1 MNNNIPVYEP
11 YFIGN
16 EKKYVNQCLDSNWIS
31 SKGEFINKFET
42 KFASYIKVK
51 HATTVS
57 NGTVALHL
65 ALMALSIRKGDEV
78 ILPTLSYIASANS
91 VKYVGA
97 KPVFVDSEKGSWNI
111 DPKKIEAR
119 ITSKTKAIM
128 AVHLYG
134 AICNVKEL
142 KKICEKNN
150 LYLIED
156 VAEGFGTKYNNKYAG
171 TFGDVSTFSFYG
183 NKTITT
189 GEGGMVVSNN
199 KKVIEKVK
207 YLKNQAVSN
216 TKEYWHDDVGYNYRM
231 TNICAAIGLAQLENA
246 DLIIK
251 KKIQISF
258 WYKKFLTDSN
268 VNFQKES
275 TNSLHSFWMISII
288 VANKKLRD
296 EIRLELKNNNIE
308 TRPLFPP
315 MHSLPM
321 YLEDNSYQIAESLS
335 ERGIN
340 LPSYPGLNIDQVS
353 RICKIINKTI
363 KKIIL

>member
-1 MNNNIPVYEP
+1 MNNIPVYEP
-11 YFIGN
+11 YLIGN

-78 ILPTLSYIASANS
+78 ILPTLSYVASANS

-97 KPVFVDSEKGSWNI
+97 KPVFVDSEKDSWNI

-189 GEGGMVVSNN
+189 GEGGMVVSND

-251 KKIQISF
+251 KKIQISC

-288 VANKKLRD
+288 VENKKLRD
-296 EIRLELKNNNIE
+296 EIRQELKNNNIE

-315 MHSLPM
+315 MHTLPM

-363 KKIIL
+363 KKIML

>member
-1 MNNNIPVYEP
+1 MNNIPVYEP
-11 YFIGN
+11 YLIGN

-78 ILPTLSYIASANS
+78 ILPTLSYVASANS

-97 KPVFVDSEKGSWNI
+97 KPVFVDSEKDSWNI

-189 GEGGMVVSNN
+189 GEGGMVVSND

-251 KKIQISF
+251 KKIQISC

-288 VANKKLRD
+288 VENKKLRD
-296 EIRLELKNNNIE
+296 EIRQELKNNNIE

-315 MHSLPM
+315 MHTLPM
-321 YLEDNSYQIAESLS
+321 YLEDNSCQIAESLS

-363 KKIIL
+363 KKIML

>member
-11 YFIGN
+11 YLIGN

-42 KFASYIKVK
+42 KFASYIKVE

-65 ALMALSIRKGDEV
+65 ALMSLSIKKDDEV
-78 ILPTLSYIASANS
+78 ILPTLSYVASANS
-91 VKYVGA
+91 IKYVGA
-97 KPVFVDSEKGSWNI
+97 KPIFVDSEKDSWNI

-134 AICNVKEL
+134 AICNMEEL
-142 KKICEKNN
+142 KKICVRNN

-199 KKVIEKVK
+199 KKIIEKVK

-251 KKIQISF
+251 KKIQISS
-258 WYKKFLTDSN
+258 WYKQFLKDSN
-268 VNFQKES
+268 INFQKES

-288 VANKKLRD
+288 VDNKKLRD
-296 EIRLELKNNNIE
+296 EIRLKLKNNNIE

-321 YLEDNSYQIAESLS
+321 YLDGNSYQIAESLS

-340 LPSYPGLNIDQVS
+340 LPSYPGLNINQVS
-353 RICKIINKTI
+353 TICKIINKTI
-363 KKIIL
+363 KK

>member
-1 MNNNIPVYEP
+1 MNTNIPVYEP
-11 YFIGN
+11 YMIGN

-31 SKGEFINKFET
+31 SKGEFINKFEK
-42 KFASYIKVK
+42 KFATYIKVK
-51 HATTVS
+51 YATTVS

-65 ALMALSIRKGDEV
+65 ALMSLSIKKDDEV
-78 ILPTLSYIASANS
+78 ILPTLSYVASANS
-91 VKYVGA
+91 IKYVGA
-97 KPVFVDSEKGSWNI
+97 KPIFVDSEKDSWNI

-134 AICNVKEL
+134 AICNMEEL
-142 KKICEKNN
+142 KKICVRNN

-199 KKVIEKVK
+199 KKVFEKVK

-251 KKIQISF
+251 KKIQISS
-258 WYKKFLTDSN
+258 WYKQFLKDSN
-268 VNFQKES
+268 INFQKES

-288 VANKKLRD
+288 VDNKKLRD
-296 EIRLELKNNNIE
+296 EIRLKLKNNNIE

-315 MHSLPM
+315 IHSLPM
-321 YLEDNSYQIAESLS
+321 YLDGNSYQIAESLS

-340 LPSYPGLNIDQVS
+340 LPSYPGLNINQVS
-353 RICKIINKTI
+353 TICKIINKTI
-363 KKIIL
+363 KK

>member
-1 MNNNIPVYEP
+1 MNTNIPVYEP
-11 YFIGN
+11 YMIGN

-31 SKGEFINKFET
+31 SKGEFINKFEK
-42 KFASYIKVK
+42 KFATYIKVK
-51 HATTVS
+51 YATTVS

-65 ALMALSIRKGDEV
+65 ALMSLSIKKDDEV
-78 ILPTLSYIASANS
+78 ILPTLSYVASANS
-91 VKYVGA
+91 IKYVGA
-97 KPVFVDSEKGSWNI
+97 KPIFVDSEKDSWNI

-134 AICNVKEL
+134 AICNMEEL
-142 KKICEKNN
+142 KKICVRNN

-156 VAEGFGTKYNNKYAG
+156 VAEGFGSKYNNKYAG
-171 TFGDVSTFSFYG
+171 SFGDVSTFSFYG

-199 KKVIEKVK
+199 KKIIEKVK

-251 KKIQISF
+251 KKIQISS
-258 WYKKFLTDSN
+258 WYKQFLKDSN
-268 VNFQKES
+268 INFQKES

-288 VANKKLRD
+288 VDNKKLRD
-296 EIRLELKNNNIE
+296 EIRLKLKNNNIE

-315 MHSLPM
+315 IHSLPM
-321 YLEDNSYQIAESLS
+321 YLDGNSYQIAESLS
-335 ERGIN
+335 EKGIN
-340 LPSYPGLNIDQVS
+340 LPSYPGLNINQVS
-353 RICKIINKTI
+353 TICKIIKKTI
-363 KKIIL
+363 KK

>member
-1 MNNNIPVYEP
+1 MNNNIPVYKP

-16 EKKYVNQCLDSNWIS
+16 EKKYVKQCLDSEWIS

-42 KFASYIKVK
+42 KFASYIKVD

-65 ALMALSIRKGDEV
+65 ALMALSIQKGDEV
-78 ILPTLSYIASANS
+78 ILPTLTYVASANS

-97 KPVFVDSEKGSWNI
+97 KPVFVDSEKDSWNI

-134 AICNVKEL
+134 ATCNVKEL
-142 KKICEKNN
+142 KKICVRNN

-156 VAEGFGTKYNNKYAG
+156 VAEGFGTKYYNNYAG

-199 KKVIEKVK
+199 KEIIEKVR

-216 TKEYWHDDVGYNYRM
+216 TKEYWHDHVGYNYRM

-251 KKIQISF
+251 KKIQISS
-258 WYKKFLTDSN
+258 WYKQFLKDFDI
-268 VNFQKES
+268 NFQKES
-275 TNSLHSFWMISII
+275 TNSLHSFWMVSII
-288 VANKKLRD
+288 VENKKLRD
-296 EIRLELKNNNIE
+296 EIRLKLKNNNIE

-315 MHSLPM
+315 IHTLPM
-321 YLEDNSYQIAESLS
+321 YLNDNSFQIAEYLS
-335 ERGIN
+335 ARGMN
-340 LPSYPGLNIDQVS
+340 LPSYPGLNINQVS
-353 RICKIINKTI
+353 RICEIIKKTI
-363 KKIIL
+363 KK

>member
-11 YFIGN
+11 YLIGN

-42 KFASYIKVK
+42 KFASYIKVE

-65 ALMALSIRKGDEV
+65 ALMALSIKKDDEV
-78 ILPTLSYIASANS
+78 ILPTLSYIASANA

-97 KPVFVDSEKGSWNI
+97 KPIFVDSEKDSWNI

-134 AICNVKEL
+134 AICNMEEL
-142 KKICEKNN
+142 KKICVRNN

-251 KKIQISF
+251 KKIQISS
-258 WYKKFLTDSN
+258 WYKQFLKDSN
-268 VNFQKES
+268 INFQKES

-288 VANKKLRD
+288 VDNKKLRD
-296 EIRLELKNNNIE
+296 EIRLKLKNNNIE

-321 YLEDNSYQIAESLS
+321 YLDDNSHQIAESLS

-340 LPSYPGLNIDQVS
+340 LPSYPGLNINQVS

-363 KKIIL
+363 KK

>member
-11 YFIGN
+11 YLIGN

-42 KFASYIKVK
+42 KFASYIKVE

-65 ALMALSIRKGDEV
+65 ALMALSIKKDDEV
-78 ILPTLSYIASANS
+78 ILPTLSYIASANA

-97 KPVFVDSEKGSWNI
+97 KPIFVDSEKDSWNI

-134 AICNVKEL
+134 AICNMEEL
-142 KKICEKNN
+142 KKICVRNN

-251 KKIQISF
+251 KKIQISS
-258 WYKKFLTDSN
+258 WYKQFLKDSN
-268 VNFQKES
+268 INFQKES

-288 VANKKLRD
+288 VDNKKLRD
-296 EIRLELKNNNIE
+296 EIRLKLKNNNIE

-315 MHSLPM
+315 VSYTHLTLPTNR
-321 YLEDNSYQIAESLS
+321 E
-335 ERGIN
+335 
-340 LPSYPGLNIDQVS
+340 V
-353 RICKIINKTI
+353 
-363 KKIIL
+363 

>member
-11 YFIGN
+11 YFKGN
-16 EKKYVNQCLDSNWIS
+16 EKKYVNECLDSNWIS
-31 SKGEFINKFET
+31 SKGEFINIFET
-42 KFASYIKVK
+42 KFASYIKVE

-65 ALMALSIRKGDEV
+65 ALMALSIGEGDEV

-97 KPVFVDSEKGSWNI
+97 KPVFVDSEKDSWNI
-111 DPKKIEAR
+111 DAKKIEAR

-134 AICNVKEL
+134 AICNIEEL
-142 KKICEKNN
+142 KKICVRNN

-189 GEGGMVVSNN
+189 GEGGMVVSNK

-251 KKIQISF
+251 KKIEISC
-258 WYKKFLTDSN
+258 WYKQFLADSN
-268 VNFQKES
+268 INFQKELD
-275 TNSLHSFWMISII
+275 NSLHSFWMISIT
-288 VANKKLRD
+288 VENKKLRD

-353 RICKIINKTI
+353 RICKIINNTI
-363 KKIIL
+363 KK

>member
-11 YFIGN
+11 YLIGN

-42 KFASYIKVK
+42 KFASYIKVE

-65 ALMALSIRKGDEV
+65 ALMSLSIKKDDEV
-78 ILPTLSYIASANS
+78 ILPTLSYVASANS
-91 VKYVGA
+91 IKYVGA
-97 KPVFVDSEKGSWNI
+97 KPIFVDSEKDSWNI

-134 AICNVKEL
+134 AICNMEEL
-142 KKICEKNN
+142 KKICVRNN

-199 KKVIEKVK
+199 KKVFEKVK

-251 KKIQISF
+251 KKIQISS
-258 WYKKFLTDSN
+258 WYKQFLKDSN
-268 VNFQKES
+268 INFQKES

-288 VANKKLRD
+288 VDNKKLRD
-296 EIRLELKNNNIE
+296 EIRLKLKNNNIE

-321 YLEDNSYQIAESLS
+321 YLDGNSYQIAESLS

-340 LPSYPGLNIDQVS
+340 LPSYPGLNINQVS
-353 RICKIINKTI
+353 TICKIINKTI
-363 KKIIL
+363 KK

>member
-11 YFIGN
+11 YFVGH

-42 KFASYIKVK
+42 KFASYIKVE

-65 ALMALSIRKGDEV
+65 ALMALSVSKGDEV

-91 VKYVGA
+91 INYVGA
-97 KPVFVDSEKGSWNI
+97 KPIFIDSEKDSWNI
-111 DPKKIEAR
+111 DPKKIEAS

-134 AICNVKEL
+134 AVCNMEEL
-142 KKICEKNN
+142 KKICVRNN

-189 GEGGMVVSNN
+189 GEGGMVVSND

-246 DLIIK
+246 DLIINK
-251 KKIQISF
+251 KSQIAS
-258 WYKKFLTDSN
+258 WYKQFLKDSN
-268 VNFQKES
+268 INFQKES
-275 TNSLHSFWMISII
+275 TNSVHSFWMVSII
-288 VANKKLRD
+288 VENKKIRD
-296 EIRLELKNNNIE
+296 EIRLKLKNNNIE

-315 MHSLPM
+315 MHTLPM
-321 YLEDNSYQIAESLS
+321 YLNDNSYQISESLS
-335 ERGIN
+335 ERGMN
-340 LPSYPGLNIDQVS
+340 LPSYPGLNINQVS

-363 KKIIL
+363 KKK

>member
-16 EKKYVNQCLDSNWIS
+16 EKKYVNQCLESNWIS

-42 KFASYIKVK
+42 KFASYIKVQN
-51 HATTVS
+51 ATTVS

-78 ILPTLSYIASANS
+78 ILPTLSYVASANS
-91 VKYVGA
+91 VNYVGA
-97 KPVFVDSEKGSWNI
+97 KPIFVDSEKDSWNI

-134 AICNVKEL
+134 ATCNMEEL
-142 KKICEKNN
+142 KKICVRNN

-156 VAEGFGTKYNNKYAG
+156 VAEGFGSKYKNKYAG
-171 TFGDVSTFSFYG
+171 SFGDVSTFSFYG

-199 KKVIEKVK
+199 KKIIEKVK
-207 YLKNQAVSN
+207 YLKNQAISN
-216 TKEYWHDDVGYNYRM
+216 TKEYWHNDVGYNYRM

-251 KKIQISF
+251 KKIQISS
-258 WYKKFLTDSN
+258 WYKQFLKDSN
-268 VNFQKES
+268 INFQKES
-275 TNSLHSFWMISII
+275 TNCLHSFWMVSII
-288 VANKKLRD
+288 VENKKLRD
-296 EIRLELKNNNIE
+296 EIRMELKNNNIE

-315 MHSLPM
+315 MHTLPM
-321 YLEDNSYQIAESLS
+321 YLNKNSFQIAESLS

-340 LPSYPGLNIDQVS
+340 LPSYPRLNINQVS
-353 RICKIINKTI
+353 RICKIINKAI
-363 KKIIL
+363 KK